1 MSIDPHIAHL
11 APALEEVAAS
21 NGRPPTWMRTDY
33 GNAERL
39 VSAHG
44 ADLRYARGLGWLAW
58 DGRRWRRDVDGDVER
73 RAKATV
79 RAMYREAGELEV
91 EGERKATA
99 AWARKSEAAPRIA
112 AAIALA
118 RTEHAVVVD
127 PAALDAAPFL
137 LNVKNGALDLQS
149 GELREH
155 HREDLLTKL
164 APVAWVPGAR
174 DRAWERFL
182 EHTTGGDGD
191 LATFLQRAAG
201 YTLTGDT
208 GEEVLFFAHGP
219 TATGKS
225 TLLEALGATLG
236 EYAVTADFDTFL
248 ARRGDPGVRT
258 DIARLAG
265 ARLVASLEVEDGKH
279 LAEGLLKQL
288 TGGDTVTARFLYSN
302 AFEFAPAFKLWLAA
316 NGRPRVSA
324 DDAAIWR
331 RIVQVPFVETVPPAD
346 RDPGLKRHLKDDP
359 GARSAILAWALE
371 GAIAWQQDGLGVPE
385 RVRDYTADYRR
396 ENDPLA
402 EWLETCCAFGEHLT
416 VRAADLRVSYDAWA
430 EANGERAISARA
442 WGEALRARGCE
453 RQRVQRERVWAGVG
467 LEERDR

>member
-1 MSIDPHIAHL
+1 
-11 APALEEVAAS
+11 
-21 NGRPPTWMRTDY
+21 MRTDY

-79 RAMYREAGELEV
+79 RAMYAEAGDLED
-91 EGERKATA
+91 EADRKATA
-99 AWARKSEAAPRIA
+99 TWARKSEGAARIVA
-112 AAIALA
+112 MIALA
-118 RTEHAVVVD
+118 RTEAAVVIN
-127 PAALDAAPFL
+127 PAVLDAAPFL
-137 LNVKNGALDLQS
+137 LNVKNGTLDLQS

-182 EHTTGGDGD
+182 AHTTGGDGD

-331 RIVQVPFVETVPPAD
+331 RIVQVPFVETVPAAE

-371 GAIAWQQDGLGVPE
+371 GALAWQQHGLGVPE

-402 EWLETCCAFGEHLT
+402 EWLEERCCEDPQAET
-416 VRAADLRVSYDAWA
+416 PAAELRRSYEAWA
-430 EANGERAISARA
+430 EENGERPVSARGLGLQLA
-442 WGEALRARGCE
+442 AHGFEKRSTGSRRTWR
-453 RQRVQRERVWAGVG
+453 GVG
-467 LEERDR
+467 LRELTL

>member
-1 MSIDPHIAHL
+1 MSIDPRIAQL
-11 APALEEVAAS
+11 APALQEVAAS
-21 NGRPPTWMRTDY
+21 NGRAPTWMRTDY

-44 ADLRYARGLGWLAW
+44 GDLRYAHGLGWLAW
-58 DGRRWRRDVDGDVER
+58 DGRRWRRDLDGEVER

-79 RAMYREAGELEV
+79 RALYREAGSLED
-91 EGERKATA
+91 EGERKALA
-99 AWARKSEAAPRIA
+99 SWARKSEAAPRIA

-118 RTEHAVVVD
+118 RTESAVVVG
-127 PAALDAAPFL
+127 PGALDGAPLL
-137 LNVKNGALDLQS
+137 LNVVNGTLDLRT

-155 HREDLLTKL
+155 RREDLLTKL
-164 APVAWVPGAR
+164 APVAWVPGSR
-174 DRAWERFL
+174 DPAWERFL
-182 EHTTGGDGD
+182 EHTTGGDAE
-191 LATFLQRAAG
+191 LAAFLQRAAG

-288 TGGDTVTARFLYSN
+288 TGGDTVTARFLYSD

-316 NGRPRVSA
+316 N
-324 DDAAIWR
+324 
-331 RIVQVPFVETVPPAD
+331 
-346 RDPGLKRHLKDDP
+346 
-359 GARSAILAWALE
+359 
-371 GAIAWQQDGLGVPE
+371 
-385 RVRDYTADYRR
+385 
-396 ENDPLA
+396 
-402 EWLETCCAFGEHLT
+402 
-416 VRAADLRVSYDAWA
+416 
-430 EANGERAISARA
+430 
-442 WGEALRARGCE
+442 
-453 RQRVQRERVWAGVG
+453 
-467 LEERDR
+467 

>member
-1 MSIDPHIAHL
+1 MSVQLTAEQRR
-11 APALEEVAAS
+11 AFEEIAAS
-21 NGRPPTWMRTDY
+21 NGRPVAFMRTDY

-44 ADLRYARGLGWLAW
+44 GDLRYAHGLGWLAW
-58 DGRRWRRDVDGDVER
+58 DGRRWRRDLDGEVER

-79 RAMYREAGELEV
+79 RALYREAGSLED
-91 EGERKATA
+91 EGERKALA
-99 AWARKSEAAPRIA
+99 SWARKSEAAPRIA

-118 RTEHAVVVD
+118 RTESAVVVG
-127 PAALDAAPFL
+127 PGALDGAPLL
-137 LNVKNGALDLQS
+137 LNVVNGTLDLRT

-155 HREDLLTKL
+155 RREDLLTKL
-164 APVAWVPGAR
+164 APVAWVPGSR
-174 DRAWERFL
+174 DPAWERFL
-182 EHTTGGDGD
+182 EHTTGGDAE
-191 LATFLQRAAG
+191 LAAFLQRAAG

-236 EYAVTADFDTFL
+236 EYAMTADFDTFL

-265 ARLVASLEVEDGKH
+265 ARLVTSLEVEDGKH

-288 TGGDTVTARFLYSN
+288 TGGDTVTARFLYSD

-316 NGRPRVSA
+316 NARPRVSA

-331 RIVQVPFVETVPPAD
+331 RIVQVPFVETVPAAE

-371 GAIAWQQDGLGVPE
+371 GALAWERRGLDVPE

-416 VRAADLRVSYDAWA
+416 VRAADLRASYDAWA